1 MEFIPTL
8 QTEYFA
14 SIINTSQL
22 ILYGVIISVY
32 CEKYTRYK
40 HKAQTYFTLQHL
52 GTKQQP
58 YVSKV
63 RVKAAS
69 LHAEQAE
76 GGGRGTALPTLDLGA
91 SKGWVASATKPIAT
105 HHPPRRFKV
114 LTANTS
120 TLVQIRYSFHQ
131 MCCHFHLKLLYSQ
144 LPDEHTVT

>member
-40 HKAQTYFTLQHL
+40 HKAQTYFTLQNL

-76 GGGRGTALPTLDLGA
+76 GGA